1 MRIGIY
7 TRKDELMLP
16 TIKWMRDNGF
26 DSFIIFEDEIID
38 EFGDISERVGLNQLF
53 YSAETNELDA
63 VYVSDLK
70 IISPI
75 SIKILQVL
83 LLLQELN
90 LHLFHEHGCIEPND
104 KMVKRIHDQMLDEWI
119 RIKNGSLE
127 IDLNN

>member
-7 TRKDELMLP
+7 TRKDELRLP

-26 DSFIIFEDEIID
+26 DSFIIFEDEIKD
-38 EFGDISERVGLNQLF
+38 EFGDISEREGLNELF
-53 YSAETNELDA
+53 FSAEASSLDA

-70 IISPI
+70 IISNI

-90 LHLFHEHGCIEPND
+90 LPLFHEHGCIHPQE
-104 KMVKRIHDQMLDEWI
+104 
-119 RIKNGSLE
+119 
-127 IDLNN
+127 